1 MRFCLFALFCFF
13 QSHYCLAQ
21 QDTLEAQRLVITT
34 SKFAGMCGVVRQ
46 LAYFQESTQMPGG
59 NEFIVRFLSTE
70 AARLGYTLEQF
81 LAKCVEVTEEY
92 SRIEKSVGL

>member
-1 MRFCLFALFCFF
+1 
-13 QSHYCLAQ
+13 
-21 QDTLEAQRLVITT
+21 
-34 SKFAGMCGVVRQ
+34 
-46 LAYFQESTQMPGG
+46 MPGG